1 METYNDKARYKVNLY
16 GDLSQVV
23 AVRIEYKFYDNEY
36 ELPIEDGNDFV
47 LFELDSIDGNCK
59 PLNSIDIR
67 LNDRFGCPVRSYE
80 AIRECEFYYT
90 FMLVQEHI
98 RCRIY

>member
-23 AVRIEYKFYDNEY
+23 SVRIEYVFADNEY

-47 LFELDSIDGNCK
+47 LFELDSIDGNCG
-59 PLNSIDIR
+59 SIDRFYIR
-67 LNDRFGCPVRSYE
+67 LNDRFGCPVRSYD
-80 AIRECEFYYT
+80 AIRDCKYYYT
-90 FMLVQEHI
+90 FMLVQEHV
-98 RCRIY
+98 